1 MKKKRTQKSP
11 VSISPNKAD
20 RHSTNSGNAITNP
33 VWFVADDEKLYLLG
47 G

>member
-1 MKKKRTQKSP
+1 MKKNGLKDRPSRFRQSQ
-11 VSISPNKAD
+11 AD